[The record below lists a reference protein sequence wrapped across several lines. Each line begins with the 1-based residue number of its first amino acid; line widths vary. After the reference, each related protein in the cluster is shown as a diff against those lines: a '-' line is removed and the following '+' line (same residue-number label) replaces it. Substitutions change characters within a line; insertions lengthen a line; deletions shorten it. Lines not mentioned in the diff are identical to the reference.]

1 MKIGPGGAEVRQGV
15 RSQQKEQRP
24 NVEAQACCVFVTKKK
39 VKIWKMKRKK

>member
-24 NVEAQACCVFVTKKK
+24 NVEAQACCLETKKSEN
-39 VKIWKMKRKK
+39 VKNEKR